1 MVPPDHIKISIHLTK
16 CKCFQIRP
24 CVEYP
29 WPLHPAPPLPGKSQC
44 NQGPPM
50 RAELLEQKYTTFQL
64 PHFSCAYPHIP
75 NPYFGNDIIP
85 NLYFAKELRKIL
97 RGVN

>member
-1 MVPPDHIKISIHLTK
+1 MQMFSDKALRGISGATVLL
-16 CKCFQIRP
+16 
-24 CVEYP
+24 
-29 WPLHPAPPLPGKSQC
+29 PLHPAPPLPGKSQC

-64 PHFSCAYPHIP
+64 PHFSCTYPHIP
-75 NPYFGNDIIP
+75 NPYFANDIIP

-97 RGVN
+97 QGVN